1 MRGLLKYAFVLALGI
16 AIGAYIVLDTI
27 APDTAKQ
34 SEIAARSEAAPPAT
48 LESIEEEELEY
59 AVAKRLAS
67 LDGWRAFLA
76 AHPNG
81 AHAQAARA
89 EIARRFGASSASADG
104 AAAAPAGTAKV
115 ERLLLAGKV
124 SASGDAEAS
133 GAASSE
139 TRDAVPAPDAAAGA
153 RLAALGKE
161 ENEIAH
167 AAAPLA
173 SADAASLSGAICER
187 DEERLAR
194 LRASPSADEA
204 LRFEKEL
211 GCEKLRP
218 QLQRLLESLDFGAPA
233 LPAPADS
240 RGSNALLGQTCASER
255 ASLDRLRQAPSA
267 EAAGLF
273 WRDMQCEGLRPQVRR
288 LLESLNVAP
297 DAVGSA
303 AQPGEREARRVLSGA
318 PAAAAMDSAAC
329 RRETAELNRVRA
341 IPDLDDAKRFASAL
355 TCDALRP
362 QVARLLESFGD

>member
-124 SASGDAEAS
+124 SASGDAEA
-133 GAASSE
+133 
-139 TRDAVPAPDAAAGA
+139 
-153 RLAALGKE
+153 
-161 ENEIAH
+161 
-167 AAAPLA
+167 
-173 SADAASLSGAICER
+173 
-187 DEERLAR
+187 
-194 LRASPSADEA
+194 
-204 LRFEKEL
+204 
-211 GCEKLRP
+211 
-218 QLQRLLESLDFGAPA
+218 
-233 LPAPADS
+233 
-240 RGSNALLGQTCASER
+240 
-255 ASLDRLRQAPSA
+255 
-267 EAAGLF
+267 
-273 WRDMQCEGLRPQVRR
+273 
-288 LLESLNVAP
+288 
-297 DAVGSA
+297 
-303 AQPGEREARRVLSGA
+303 
-318 PAAAAMDSAAC
+318 
-329 RRETAELNRVRA
+329 
-341 IPDLDDAKRFASAL
+341 
-355 TCDALRP
+355 
-362 QVARLLESFGD
+362 